1 MTKLR
6 IHPCRRPVRFLV
18 GRLARFL
25 AASLAMA
32 GLMAA
37 VVPAHVVAMEALSD
51 GALSSVQGR
60 DGMSFDLANF
70 AFASNSRIT
79 YYTPGPATGSLTIA
93 NFSASRSDD
102 PAAPFADPYRLEV
115 KRGAPGLADYIDLA
129 FPVNANSA
137 SRWQIAYDRIVDATG
152 MTVDGGSVVVRDAA
166 FYGGGMQWTT
176 PRSGDGIAW
185 GLSLRAEL
193 GNLLFRPRGR
203 DDVSQADAATVMEQL
218 NFRGIR
224 IGATDANGAFTNS
237 PWRIA
242 DVATQPGI
250 LNAVTDSNGAARL
263 HIGIDWPSAAGA
275 PTGGL
280 AIDNISF
287 KSDVTGNLDLGS
299 SRIGSMQI
307 QYLDI
312 KVRP

>member
-1 MTKLR
+1 MMTAC
-6 IHPCRRPVRFLV
+6 IHPCRYPTLSA
-18 GRLARFL
+18 ARKM
-25 AASLAMA
+25 AMA
-32 GLMAA
+32 GMMAMLL
-37 VVPAHVVAMEALSD
+37 PALFATHAAAMEALND

-70 AFASNSRIT
+70 ALAGNARIT
-79 YYTPGPATGSLTIA
+79 YYTPAPATGSLTVA
-93 NFSASRSDD
+93 NLSASRSDD
-102 PAAPFADPYRLEV
+102 PAAPFADPYRLEI
-115 KRGAPGLADYIDLA
+115 KRSASGLADYIDLA
-129 FPVNANSA
+129 FPLNTNGA
-137 SRWQIAYDRIVDATG
+137 SRWQIAYDRTVDANG
-152 MTVDGGSVVVRDAA
+152 MTMDGGSVVLRDAA

-176 PRSGDGIAW
+176 PRNGDGIAW
-185 GLSLRAEL
+185 GLALRAEF

-203 DDVSQADAATVMEQL
+203 DDITQADPANVTEQL

-250 LNAVTDSNGAARL
+250 LNAVTDSSGSARL

-275 PTGGL
+275 SAGGL